1 MKNFNVA
8 LLSDDNVCKSSFFV
22 KVKAHSADEAIR
34 LAQGALKADMIDKGC
49 DPKYVEKEAMEYFPQ
64 IFELKEI

>member
-8 LLSDDNVCKSSFFV
+8 LLSDDNVGKSSFFV
-22 KVKAHSADEAIR
+22 RVKAHSTDEAIR

-49 DPKYVEKEAMEYFPQ
+49 DPEYAEEEAMEYFPE